1 MFSSPVTPR
10 HAFSPIEALNSTF
23 IHHRSSILFAID
35 SVGISDNLRP
45 SRKEA
50 VRESQPPSPS

>member
-10 HAFSPIEALNSTF
+10 HTFSPNEALNSTF

-35 SVGISDNLRP
+35 SVGINDNLRP

-50 VRESQPPSPS
+50 VRESQPPSQP